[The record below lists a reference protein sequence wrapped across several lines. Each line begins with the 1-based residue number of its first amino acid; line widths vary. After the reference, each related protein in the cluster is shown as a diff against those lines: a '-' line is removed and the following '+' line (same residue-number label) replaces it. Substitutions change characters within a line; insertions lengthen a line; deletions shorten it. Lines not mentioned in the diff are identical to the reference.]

1 MPAGGIE
8 LNDDQLKRL
17 SNLTPAF
24 GERHDKANMASIELT
39 ASGRTFMLPPLVAP
53 IRRRLGRDSS
63 PPPALMSGLGLTP
76 TRAHALIAISRSTPE
91 HYVHDVH

>member
-17 SNLTPAF
+17 SNLTPAS

-53 IRRRLGRDSS
+53 IRRRLRPGFESSTGLDVRPRPDTHQSACTDRDL
-63 PPPALMSGLGLTP
+63 AQ
-76 TRAHALIAISRSTPE
+76 HAGTLRT
-91 HYVHDVH
+91 